1 MPLSPWVP
9 DLTALELLASVAMT
23 GSFGRAAQEH
33 GISQPAVSSRIRHLE
48 RRLGLPLVE
57 RSTRGS
63 KLTAE
68 GAMVV
73 EWARALLDTA
83 GQLEAG
89 VAALR
94 RSREGKLRVAAS
106 LTIAEY
112 LMPGW
117 LVTFSRDHTEI
128 EVSLGVGN
136 SVEVERRVLGDEADI
151 GFVETPAVPATLTG
165 RVVGRDHLSVVVA
178 PGHPWAR
185 RRRPVTATELA
196 RTALVQREGGSGTR
210 ETYAQALDGLGLE
223 PADPAV
229 VLSSTTAIKR
239 AVGHGAGPAV
249 LSSLTI
255 TEDVTVGRLV
265 CVPIEGVSFE
275 RKLTAVWPKGR
286 QLVGP
291 ARDLVVAASRSAG
304 AG

>member
-9 DLTALELLASVAMT
+9 DLPALELLASVAMT

-112 LMPGW
+112 LMPAW
-117 LVTFSRDHTEI
+117 LVAVSRDHTEI

-151 GFVETPAVPATLTG
+151 GFVETPTVPATLTS

-178 PGHPWAR
+178 PAHPWAR
-185 RRRPVTATELA
+185 RRRPITATELA
-196 RTALVQREGGSGTR
+196 RTALVQREDGSGTR
-210 ETYAQALDGLGLE
+210 ETYAQALDRLGL
-223 PADPAV
+223 D
-229 VLSSTTAIKR
+229 
-239 AVGHGAGPAV
+239 
-249 LSSLTI
+249 
-255 TEDVTVGRLV
+255 
-265 CVPIEGVSFE
+265 
-275 RKLTAVWPKGR
+275 
-286 QLVGP
+286 
-291 ARDLVVAASRSAG
+291 
-304 AG
+304 